1 MYFLTVRSMKSAA
14 VLIEEGNLAAQ
25 VSLPPGTCHPRQ
37 EKLLKPGGLAWG
49 GGGVAWVHL
58 KLTDAYNFFWVRI
71 GPVSSNYGIGG
82 AHLKAMSFISDPL
95 LTSLAAEL
103 LCV

>member
-37 EKLLKPGGLAWG
+37 EKLLIPGGLAWG
-49 GGGVAWVHL
+49 GGGAWVHL
-58 KLTDAYNFFWVRI
+58 KLTDAYNSFWVRI
-71 GPVSSNYGIGG
+71 GTASSNYGIGG

-95 LTSLAAEL
+95 LTSLAAKL

>member
-49 GGGVAWVHL
+49 GGG
-58 KLTDAYNFFWVRI
+58 
-71 GPVSSNYGIGG
+71 GG
-82 AHLKAMSFISDPL
+82 MGAP
-95 LTSLAAEL
+95 
-103 LCV
+103 